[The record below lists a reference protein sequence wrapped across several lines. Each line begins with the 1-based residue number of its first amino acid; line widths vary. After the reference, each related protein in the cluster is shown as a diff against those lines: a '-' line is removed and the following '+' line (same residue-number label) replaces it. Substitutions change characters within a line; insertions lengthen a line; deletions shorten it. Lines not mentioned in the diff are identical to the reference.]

1 MDCLI
6 CALNGL
12 WKGKIILGD
21 KENWLYNF
29 NVTKAVSM
37 FLDDSRAH
45 NPIAKCNP
53 VAKIDWTLAAPNQ
66 YPKARY
72 VVPPNLCQMNKP
84 SGIEYRYID

>member
-1 MDCLI
+1 MDFE
-6 CALNGL
+6 
-12 WKGKIILGD
+12 KGRLFSVIKKTDCTIS
-21 KENWLYNF
+21 